1 MGDNG
6 TDAKLNNASNWIH
19 QMMVFIKNHPKG
31 YDENGMLSLI
41 KSWAIVGRNWGNTGD
56 PESSGDKYIASM
68 KRYLLADREITATTP
83 LVDGHPDYKDDMK
96 PSARL
101 YRDLSDLMPQVFG
114 MGAERVMAF
123 TDAEAALWGMLKAF
137 RIQLAKES
145 PERARKFRHSLSAL
159 RHQLH

>member
-1 MGDNG
+1 MRLTARFQAREMGDNG

-68 KRYLLADREITATTP
+68 KHFLLADRDITATTP
-83 LVDGHPDYKDDMK
+83 LVDGQPDFKDTMK

-114 MGAERVMAF
+114 SIGSRSRHRRSDLHDLV
-123 TDAEAALWGMLKAF
+123 WWC
-137 RIQLAKES
+137 
-145 PERARKFRHSLSAL
+145 ARR
-159 RHQLH
+159 RRQ